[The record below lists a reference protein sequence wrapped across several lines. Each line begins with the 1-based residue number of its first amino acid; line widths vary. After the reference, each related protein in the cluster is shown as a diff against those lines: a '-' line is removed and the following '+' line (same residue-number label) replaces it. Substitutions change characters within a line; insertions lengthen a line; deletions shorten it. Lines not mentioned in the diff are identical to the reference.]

1 MARQNVQKMANEA
14 WALARSQHYVVTR
27 KQLHAI
33 GYTLEAIDCRI
44 EDGRLHRIYRGVD
57 AVGRRDLTRDGVFI
71 AAVLACGPT
80 AALSHQSAGQL
91 WGILPRQRGLLHVS
105 VPASCSPER
114 NGIRVHRRA
123 SLEGITYRGIRVT
136 NPVDTLV
143 DLATCLPPEQ
153 LERAVNEAVNRD
165 LTEPE
170 RLRRALTRMTGRRGV
185 PALVRLLDR
194 DTFVVTDS
202 RLEQRFVPIALAAG
216 LPKPLTQRHLEG
228 ARVDFYWPELRLI
241 VEADSLRFHRTPSQQ
256 AADALRNQRHAA
268 AGLTPLR
275 FTHWQIF
282 HNAEHVRN
290 TLAAVA
296 ARLAAAA
303 AVA

>member
-1 MARQNVQKMANEA
+1 MMAP
-14 WALARSQHYVVTR
+14 
-27 KQLHAI
+27 
-33 GYTLEAIDCRI
+33 
-44 EDGRLHRIYRGVD
+44 RG
-57 AVGRRDLTRDGVFI
+57 A
-71 AAVLACGPT
+71 
-80 AALSHQSAGQL
+80 
-91 WGILPRQRGLLHVS
+91 
-105 VPASCSPER
+105 
-114 NGIRVHRRA
+114 
-123 SLEGITYRGIRVT
+123 
-136 NPVDTLV
+136 
-143 DLATCLPPEQ
+143 
-153 LERAVNEAVNRD
+153 
-165 LTEPE
+165 
-170 RLRRALTRMTGRRGV
+170 
-185 PALVRLLDR
+185 ALVRLLDR

-202 RLEQRFVPIALAAG
+202 RLEQRFVPIARAAG

-282 HNAEHVRN
+282 HDSEHLRN